1 MPLPYA
7 VVVLEGVPEVT
18 IAVGTGG
25 VDFGALQ
32 KGESSTLSDSLV
44 LTNTGD
50 VIAKVEAKL
59 IPSVGGVHGLVNVAM
74 DEVIPAISV
83 ELGADLG
90 NFSDVISGDQATLT
104 NALILT
110 NAGTVPAKVEA
121 KFLSSHGE
129 VHGLV
134 IVDTSVIAAS
144 NFEVGTAAA
153 KVPLADNGDVVDLGE
168 ANYVPSDGGVVSY
181 DATLTAGEAELGIH
195 TGIIEVIISAA

>member
-1 MPLPYA
+1 MKTGKKIAVGLAAAFAIAIIAAGAVSMVGAIAVPLPYA

-74 DEVIPAISV
+74 DEVIPAINL
-83 ELGADLG
+83 ELGTAGKEVALLDTGADM
-90 NFSDVISGDQATLT
+90 
-104 NALILT
+104 
-110 NAGTVPAKVEA
+110 
-121 KFLSSHGE
+121 
-129 VHGLV
+129 
-134 IVDTSVIAAS
+134 
-144 NFEVGTAAA
+144 
-153 KVPLADNGDVVDLGE
+153 DLGE
-168 ANYVPSDGGVVSY
+168 DNYVPAGGGTKSY
-181 DATLTAGEAELGIH
+181 NAIQTIPAGQPADTYGGLVELT
-195 TGIIEVIISAA
+195 ISAA

>member
-1 MPLPYA
+1 MKT
-7 VVVLEGVPEVT
+7 GKK
-18 IAVGTGG
+18 IAVALAAALAIAIFAGG
-25 VDFGALQ
+25 AV
-32 KGESSTLSDSLV
+32 SMV
-44 LTNTGD
+44 
-50 VIAKVEAKL
+50 
-59 IPSVGGVHGLVNVAM
+59 
-74 DEVIPAISV
+74 
-83 ELGADLG
+83 GADTVTLVVTLVDGPDVSAVLG
-90 NFSDVISGDQATLT
+90 DDHGIFSDVISGDQATLT